1 MGLSANEFR
10 KLAHS
15 CIKEAE
21 ISNDV
26 DGKQMLLDIARL
38 YTQTALHIEAR
49 EARSLNRGAHPSAQI
64 ESDDQYRSR

>member
-10 KLAHS
+10 KLAQN
-15 CIKEAE
+15 CMQEAE
-21 ISNDV
+21 VSTDA

-49 EARSLNRGAHPSAQI
+49 QASSTVRNIVTRLSS
-64 ESDDQYRSR
+64 